1 MRRTTVAKTLISLV
15 LLYIG
20 HINRKEI
27 SNEQKNGYLYR
38 VHMNDGNEF
47 VVYLE
52 TNTDYIV
59 R

>member
-27 SNEQKNGYLYR
+27 SNEQKTIPYTMLR
-38 VHMNDGNEF
+38 
-47 VVYLE
+47 
-52 TNTDYIV
+52 I
-59 R
+59 